1 MTERLSFPL
10 QMAIATFLGIFVGLF
25 FGEKAAILSPWADAY
40 IMILKI
46 TAIPYLIVAIV
57 HGIGLLNIGTAKQIL
72 KKGALFIA
80 IAISINITMI
90 YLIKWVFPAGKGG
103 APISYVL
110 KEVSPLDFANLL
122 IPDNIFSDLSNNIVP
137 AIVVFSLLVGIA
149 LMSIAEKQSVMLSL
163 ETVLKALTRITHW
176 IARITPFGTFIIMA
190 NQMGTAQFHTIKQM
204 ATYIILYILG
214 TGLVVF
220 WIGPRLVSMLTN
232 VSASQWFKN
241 LVPVL
246 ILAYTT
252 NLVIV
257 CLPYII
263 NIVQKETQELYPK
276 DANLQNQ
283 IQGTVSI
290 VFNLPLGSIF
300 ITVFIFFLSIFYS
313 TELNARNQIE
323 LFLTTFLTSLGSVG
337 LGAWINSLTFI
348 LDSLGMPTDGIS
360 LYLTTLPF
368 TAGFQSMVSA
378 MLIAT
383 ISFLITL
390 ACRGL
395 LRHNWT
401 KIVLHSAFIFLP
413 ILLIFAALK
422 YYPVLPRIENKAK
435 HIDAL
440 EIQSGLNIKVYSQK
454 EPIVPIESEPGE
466 DLLSK
471 ILRTKIL
478 RVGYDPNTM
487 PFCFYN
493 KAKKLVGYDV
503 AFAIELAFDL
513 DCSLEFIPLNHGNIG
528 EELSNGLYDVG
539 MSAISL
545 TEKRLKSMCF
555 THPYLEGRIVFI
567 TNEKNR
573 RQLASLDFVR
583 ASENLK
589 IAVLKGSSSEMI
601 ALQEFPHE
609 KLILLDNYED
619 FMHLPLSSILLMA
632 EEQEAIAWAA
642 AHPNYH
648 VVVPNPTLG
657 KDPLSYPIKYDAH
670 NFMCYLDN
678 WLKLKADEGFTEK
691 QYNLWI
697 LGKTEEV
704 IPYKPRWSIIHD
716 VLGWTKE

>member
-1 MTERLSFPL
+1 MKMSFPV

-25 FGEKAAILSPWADAY
+25 FGEKTAALAPWADAY

-80 IAISINITMI
+80 IAIAINISMI
-90 YLIKWVFPAGKGG
+90 YLAKWVFPAGKGG
-103 APISYVL
+103 APLSYVL
-110 KEVSPLDFANLL
+110 KEVTALDFSQLL

-149 LMSIAEKQSVMLSL
+149 LMSISEKQNAMMSL
-163 ETVLKALTRITHW
+163 DTILKALTRITYW
-176 IARITPFGTFIIMA
+176 IARITPIGTFIIMA
-190 NQMGTAQFHTIKQM
+190 NQMGTAQFHVIKQM
-204 ATYIILYILG
+204 GTYIILYILA
-214 TGLVVF
+214 TSLIVF
-220 WIGPRLVSMLTN
+220 WIAPRLVSMLTN
-232 VSASQWFKN
+232 MKASEWIKN
-241 LVPVL
+241 LIPVL

-263 NIVQKETQELYPK
+263 NIVQKETQEQYPK

-290 VFNLPLGSIF
+290 IFNLPLGSIF
-300 ITVFIFFLSIFYS
+300 ITLFIFFLSVFYS
-313 TELNARNQIE
+313 AELTMRNQVE
-323 LFLTTFLTSLGSVG
+323 LFLTTFLTSLGAVG

-348 LDSLGMPTDGIS
+348 LDSLGLPNDGVS

-378 MLIAT
+378 MLVASL
-383 ISFLITL
+383 SFLITL

-395 LRHNWT
+395 LRHTWK
-401 KIVLHSAFIFLP
+401 KIVLNTAFIFLP
-413 ILLIFAALK
+413 ILLIFGTLK
-422 YYPVLPRIENKAK
+422 YYQLLPTIQNKAK
-435 HIDAL
+435 RIDAL
-440 EIQSGLNIKVYSQK
+440 EISSGLNIKIYS
-454 EPIVPIESEPGE
+454 PSEPLPAIE
-466 DLLSK
+466 LDQNEETLSR
-471 ILRTKIL
+471 ILKTKIL

-493 KAKKLVGYDV
+493 KAKKLAGYDV
-503 AFAIELAFDL
+503 AFAIELAYDL
-513 DCSLEFIPLNHGNIG
+513 DCDLEFIPINYERLAEDLTAGV
-528 EELSNGLYDVG
+528 YDVA

-545 TEKRLKSMCF
+545 TEERLKTMCF
-555 THPYLEGRIVFI
+555 TTPYLEGRIVFI
-567 TNEKNR
+567 TNEKNT
-573 RQLASLDFVR
+573 RQFSSLDYVK
-583 ASENLK
+583 SKEDLK
-589 IAVLKGSSSEMI
+589 IAVLKGSSSEML
-601 ALQEFPHE
+601 ARQEFPE
-609 KLILLDNYED
+609 QKIIVLKRYED
-619 FMHLPLSSILLMA
+619 YLMYSDSLVLLMWT
-632 EEQEAIAWAA
+632 EQEAIAWAA
-642 AHPNYH
+642 AHPTYH
-648 VVVPNPTLG
+648 VIVPNPSLG
-657 KDPLSYPIKYDAH
+657 KDPLSYPTRYGAH

-704 IPYKPRWSIIHD
+704 SAYKPRWSILHD
-716 VLGWTKE
+716 VFHWQE

>member
-1 MTERLSFPL
+1 MIQRLSFPL
-10 QMAIATFLGIFVGLF
+10 QMALATFLGIFVGLF
-25 FGEKAAILSPWADAY
+25 FGEKAAILAPWADAY
-40 IMILKI
+40 IMLLKI

-57 HGIGLLNIGTAKQIL
+57 HGIGLLNTGTAKQIL
-72 KKGALFIA
+72 KKGSLFIA
-80 IAISINITMI
+80 IAISINIMMV

-103 APISYVL
+103 APISYVM
-110 KEVSPLDFANLL
+110 KETTHLDFAQLL
-122 IPDNIFSDLSNNIVP
+122 IPDNIFADLANNIVP

-149 LMSIAEKQSVMLSL
+149 LMHIAEKQSAMLSL
-163 ETVLKALTRITHW
+163 ETLLKALTRITHW

-190 NQMGTAQFHTIKQM
+190 NQMGTAQFFIIKQM

-214 TGLVVF
+214 TSLVVF
-220 WIGPRLVSMLTN
+220 WIAPRLVSMLTN
-232 VSASQWFKN
+232 MSAYEWIKN

-300 ITVFIFFLSIFYS
+300 ITVFIFFLSVFYS
-313 TELNARNQIE
+313 TELNLRNQIE
-323 LFLTTFLTSLGSVG
+323 LFLTTFLTSLGAVG

-348 LDSLGMPTDGIS
+348 LETLGLPTDGIS

-378 MLIAT
+378 MLVAT
-383 ISFLITL
+383 LSFLITL

-395 LRHNWT
+395 LRHNWK
-401 KIVLHSAFIFLP
+401 KIVLNSAFIFLP
-413 ILLIFAALK
+413 IFIIFAAFK
-422 YYPVLPRIENKAK
+422 SYPILPRIENKAK

-440 EIQSGLNIKVYSQK
+440 EIQSGIQIKVYAQK
-454 EPIVPIESEPGE
+454 ETIPPVEFDSNE
-466 DLLSK
+466 DPFSR

-478 RVGYDPNTM
+478 RVGYDPNAM
-487 PFCFYN
+487 PFSFYN
-493 KAKKLVGYDV
+493 KAKKLVGYDI
-503 AFAIELAFDL
+503 AFALELAYDL
-513 DCSLEFIPLNHGNIG
+513 DCSLEFIPINYDSIG
-528 EELSNGLYDVG
+528 RDLENGVYDIG

-545 TEKRLKSMCF
+545 TEERLKSMCF
-555 THPYLEGRIVFI
+555 TSPYLEGKIVFI
-567 TNEKNR
+567 TNEKNKR
-573 RQLASLDFVR
+573 PLSSVEFIKLREEF
-583 ASENLK
+583 K
-589 IAVLKGSSSEMI
+589 IAVFKGSSAEMI
-601 ALQEFPHE
+601 ARQEFSPEKIIAINNHE
-609 KLILLDNYED
+609 EFLN
-619 FMHLPLSSILLMA
+619 LSQSHVLLMW
-632 EEQEAIAWAA
+632 EEQEAIAWAS
-642 AHPNYH
+642 AHPNYS
-648 VVVPNPTLG
+648 VIAPNPSLG
-657 KDPLSYPIKYDAH
+657 KDPLSYPIKYGAS

-691 QYNLWI
+691 QYTLWI

-704 IPYKPRWSIIHD
+704 IPYKPRWSIIHN
-716 VLGWTKE
+716 VLGWSK